1 MNFTRIGFIPTNG
14 LERESHQFPAMDENL
29 STSLGL
35 ALALVVLVFMLS
47 IVLLSVVVLC
57 LCWSEV
63 VSLLWLSAAAS
74 FDAVLWLWRGDDAAD
89 VDVDRYAHSGLC
101 CSRWD
106 CDLNV
111 DRVKGRN
118 NVEAVLEAAAMMMT
132 CIQ

>member
-47 IVLLSVVVLC
+47 IMLLSSVV
-57 LCWSEV
+57 EV
-63 VSLLWLSAAAS
+63 ASLLWLSAAS
-74 FDAVLWLWRGDDAAD
+74 FDAVVRRGDDAAA
-89 VDVDRYAHSGLC
+89 VDVDRDAHSGLC